1 MNSVDVKRV
10 PEGYV
15 VSCVVR
21 NLPAAMRAVDELLK
35 IEEAGFEVFGVLPEV
50 SQAVR
55 TCSPAYDAHPG
66 VPAGVIDVTLRNPV
80 RQDTG
85 D

>member
-15 VSCVVR
+15 VSCLVG
-21 NLPAAMRAVDELLK
+21 NLPAAMRAVDLLLSVNEAAFAPGSLDALR
-35 IEEAGFEVFGVLPEV
+35 IE
-50 SQAVR
+50 R
-55 TCSPAYDAHPG
+55 NAYDAHP
-66 VPAGVIDVTLRNPV
+66 LNLV